1 MSFGFIPATVPA
13 SPGGRPA
20 DPARMTTVGRSDR
33 RMHRA
38 LEALDTSYG
47 TAFAGER
54 LNVGRLVAGGVDD
67 AVRASLAA
75 THERCLAVA
84 RSAADRAGG
93 PGWMARAGADAASL
107 SARLWA
113 EHGEP
118 LTAVRYDDLIRS

>member
-1 MSFGFIPATVPA
+1 MAA
-13 SPGGRPA
+13 
-20 DPARMTTVGRSDR
+20 VGRSDR

-38 LEALDTSYG
+38 LDALDQNYG

-67 AVRASLAA
+67 AVRTTLAA
-75 THERCLAVA
+75 THDRCFAAA

-93 PGWMARAGADAASL
+93 AGWMARAGVDAASL

-118 LTAVRYDDLIRS
+118 LTAVGYEDLTRS